1 VTALHDWVNHTPPFL
16 AKCQAGQMDSIKDS
30 EPRTVGPSKG
40 RVEAFSDGVFAI
52 AITLLILE
60 IRVPEAEDGALWN
73 DLLRLWPSYGA
84 YAVSF
89 LTIGVMWVNHHHL
102 MAFVARVDRGLL
114 YRNLAL
120 LGVVGFIPFPTA
132 LLAEYTAGHGLA
144 NQRAAV
150 GAYGLTMIVLSIA
163 FTLLWS
169 HLDRH
174 PELTTNDGDPAV
186 IRGSVMQAATGIAAY
201 VVATGVA
208 FVAPIVSLAIY
219 ALLVVAFAFARP
231 RTPRPAA
238 RIGEDSS
245 P

>member
-1 VTALHDWVNHTPPFL
+1 
-16 AKCQAGQMDSIKDS
+16 MDSIEIP
-30 EPRTVGPSKG
+30 EPHTVGPSKG

-60 IRVPEAEDGALWN
+60 IRVPDAEDGELWN
-73 DLLRLWPSYGA
+73 DLLKLWPSYGA

-132 LLAEYTAGHGLA
+132 LLAEYIEGHGLA

-150 GAYGLTMIVLSIA
+150 GAYGLTMIALAIT
-163 FTLLWS
+163 FTILWS

-174 PELTTNDGDPAV
+174 PELTTDDGDTAV
-186 IRGSVMQAATGIAAY
+186 IRGSLVQSATGLAFY
-201 VVATGVA
+201 VVATCVA
-208 FVAPIVSLAIY
+208 LVAPIVSLAIY
-219 ALLVVAFAFARP
+219 ALLVIAFAFARP
-231 RTPRPAA
+231 RTPA
-238 RIGEDSS
+238 RTRNS
-245 P
+245 

>member
-1 VTALHDWVNHTPPFL
+1 
-16 AKCQAGQMDSIKDS
+16 MESIENP

-60 IRVPEAEDGALWN
+60 IRVPDAEDGELWN
-73 DLLRLWPSYGA
+73 DLLKLWPSYGA

-102 MAFVARVDRGLL
+102 MAFVASVDRGLL
-114 YRNLAL
+114 YRNLGL

-132 LLAEYTAGHGLA
+132 LLAEYIEGRGLA

-150 GAYGLTMIVLSIA
+150 GAYGLTMIALAIT
-163 FTLLWS
+163 FTILWS

-174 PELTTNDGDPAV
+174 PELTTDDGDPAV
-186 IRGSVMQAATGIAAY
+186 IRGSLVQSATGLACY
-201 VVATGVA
+201 LVATCVA
-208 FVAPIVSLAIY
+208 LVAPIVSLAVY

-231 RTPRPAA
+231 RTPVRA
-238 RIGEDSS
+238 RNR
-245 P
+245 